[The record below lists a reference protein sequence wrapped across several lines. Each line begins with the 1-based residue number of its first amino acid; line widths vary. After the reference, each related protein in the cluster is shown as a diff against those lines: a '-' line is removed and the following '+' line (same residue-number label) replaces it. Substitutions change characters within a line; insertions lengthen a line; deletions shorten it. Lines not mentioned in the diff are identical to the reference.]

1 MYHVWGC
8 MFLFYVVYILIS
20 SLIDLL
26 AKIRK
31 LIVGAV
37 IAIAVIAAVVMFSGM
52 GGQQAKKMAGGAQV
66 KAMNVLVQ
74 DTPLELAYA
83 GSVKGKDEVKV
94 KA

>member
-1 MYHVWGC
+1 MLSKKG
-8 MFLFYVVYILIS
+8 
-20 SLIDLL
+20 
-26 AKIRK
+26 K

-52 GGQQAKKMAGGAQV
+52 GGQQAKKMAGGTQV

-83 GSVKGKDEVKV
+83 GSVKGTGQSIWYSYGKIC
-94 KA
+94 